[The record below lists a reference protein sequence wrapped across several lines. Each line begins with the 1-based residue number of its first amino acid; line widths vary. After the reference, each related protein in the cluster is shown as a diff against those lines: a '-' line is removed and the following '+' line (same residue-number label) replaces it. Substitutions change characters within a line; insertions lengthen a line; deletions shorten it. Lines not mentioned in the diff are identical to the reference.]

1 MNETQKVQY
10 LIVDTSAFIRNAPL
24 QDIGVNIVT
33 EQDVV
38 NEVTSKRQLRR
49 LVVLPYDL
57 KIQNAY
63 PENIKFVTEFAKKTG
78 DYNSLSATDV
88 KVIALTYQLEKEK
101 MGINHLRTEPK
112 VTQTVD
118 SSAKKAEDLHT
129 PLAGFYMPKKKEDI
143 DEENIKECDNEES
156 KQEKY
161 SENNHKKE
169 IAINLRNRVT
179 NMDLE
184 ETEEEEESESDYRES
199 YSVSGSDYETTESEI
214 NQNRTDDLST
224 KFSRLTCE
232 STNFIVQDKDDIEH
246 NVDDIL
252 ISIKENSD
260 NTDKY
265 NEYKSNRN
273 DDNNDNYEYEDED
286 DDGDDDSG
294 WITSGNISRIKKKL
308 DSDFLEQ
315 KSVTVACLTMDFAMQ
330 NVLKQIGL
338 NVVALDGRIIKQMR
352 TYIFRCHACYKTTSI
367 MTKVFCPNCGNKTLK
382 KVAVTLNEEGK
393 QEIHINFRRPLSKKG
408 KRFSLPLPK
417 GGKHANNPI
426 LCEDHPLP
434 DQRPSRLA
442 RTKNNPLEDDHI
454 AEYSP
459 FVMRDIHSKS
469 AMLGIRTKG
478 PAKYWMQ
485 RNPNEVRKRK

>member
-1 MNETQKVQY
+1 
-10 LIVDTSAFIRNAPL
+10 
-24 QDIGVNIVT
+24 DIGVNIIT

-63 PENIKFVTEFAKKTG
+63 PENIKFVIEFAKKTG
-78 DYNSLSATDV
+78 DYSSLSATDI
-88 KVIALTYQLEKEK
+88 KIIALTYQLEKEK
-101 MGINHLRTEPK
+101 IGIDHLRTEPI

-118 SSAKKAEDLHT
+118 SNAEKSEDLHT
-129 PLAGFYMPKKKEDI
+129 SLAGFYMPRKKEDI
-143 DEENIKECDNEES
+143 DEENIKECDDEES

-169 IAINLRNRVT
+169 IAINLRNRAM
-179 NMDLE
+179 NMNLE
-184 ETEEEEESESDYRES
+184 ETEEEESESDYKES
-199 YSVSGSDYETTESEI
+199 CSVSESDYETAESEI
-214 NQNRTDDLST
+214 DQNRTEDLST

-232 STNFIVQDKDDIEH
+232 STNFILQDKDDIEH

-252 ISIKENSD
+252 IPIKENND

-265 NEYKSNRN
+265 NEYKNNRN
-273 DDNNDNYEYEDED
+273 DDNNDNYEYEDD
-286 DDGDDDSG
+286 DDDDDDSG
-294 WITSGNISRIKKKL
+294 WITSGNISRIKKEL

-315 KSVTVACLTMDFAMQ
+315 KSVTIACLTMDFAMQ

-367 MTKVFCPNCGNKTLK
+367 MTKIFCPNCGNKTLK
-382 KVAVTLNEEGK
+382 KVAVTLNEAGK

-426 LCEDHPLP
+426 LCEDQPLP
-434 DQRPSRLA
+434 DQKPSRLA

-459 FVMRDIHSKS
+459 FVMRDVHSKS
-469 AMLGIRTKG
+469 AMLAIKAKG

-485 RNPNEVRKRK
+485 RNPNEVRRRK